1 MLIARVKIKWS
12 SPTPKCEPPKDL
24 QALLNKD
31 ICAHF
36 AQNVKEKLAEDA
48 SYTSLCRAVEDA
60 MHILPNKMSPHVK
73 KSWDSELSQRI
84 AQMNVKLQSAEAVV
98 LTLIDASASNAEE
111 EVVRSY
117 ARLLK
122 SNPRLAWAHI
132 GALNAKPA
140 RRVGGDTPDDRTRLF
155 HLHFSKLFDGNKGER
170 VSNFFSPKHA
180 PLFNSCDFSP
190 GEVAIVLDSLP
201 SGKACGSDIPNEVL
215 RLQELRPYILRLLN
229 LMLHANF
236 EKAQK
241 ESMLVPL
248 PKKGDLSL
256 PSNWRGISLMQ
267 HLTKVFDKLVMMR
280 LRSAIDPLLS
290 PLQNGF
296 RPCRSTTQHA
306 MAMSQLIDIALSRR
320 TFHIHG
326 IYVDF
331 SKAFDSVSW
340 WAVEDCLVSWGVP
353 QLLIDAVM
361 NVMNGH
367 VVRVRNEGQLSE
379 AIDVKCGVL
388 QGDTLAPFLFVRI
401 VAVIPPDDWCCV
413 HILVVL

>member
-60 MHILPNKMSPHVK
+60 MH
-73 KSWDSELSQRI
+73 WDSELSQRI

-98 LTLIDASASNAEE
+98 LTLIDASASKAEE

-140 RRVGGDTPDDRTRLF
+140 RRVGGDTPDDRTDFSICISRSSLMGTKVSESATSFHPSTRRSSTLAMFLLVRL
-155 HLHFSKLFDGNKGER
+155 
-170 VSNFFSPKHA
+170 
-180 PLFNSCDFSP
+180 PLFS
-190 GEVAIVLDSLP
+190 I
-201 SGKACGSDIPNEVL
+201 ACVL

-256 PSNWRGISLMQ
+256 PSNWSGRKPAPKKKGKKGKGEQ
-267 HLTKVFDKLVMMR
+267 
-280 LRSAIDPLLS
+280 AS
-290 PLQNGF
+290 PAN
-296 RPCRSTTQHA
+296 P
-306 MAMSQLIDIALSRR
+306 
-320 TFHIHG
+320 
-326 IYVDF
+326 
-331 SKAFDSVSW
+331 K
-340 WAVEDCLVSWGVP
+340 
-353 QLLIDAVM
+353 
-361 NVMNGH
+361 
-367 VVRVRNEGQLSE
+367 
-379 AIDVKCGVL
+379 
-388 QGDTLAPFLFVRI
+388 
-401 VAVIPPDDWCCV
+401 
-413 HILVVL
+413 